1 MNELSESF
9 EVIQESVSVM
19 AEYTEKNQ
27 MSINSIADSIKIYG
41 SNMEQMEQD
50 TVNLKQLAE
59 NMEKEINR

>member
-1 MNELSESF
+1 
-9 EVIQESVSVM
+9 M

-41 SNMEQMEQD
+41 NNMEQMEQD